1 MFSLVEQFK
10 PLLNLFQRFQN
21 SRIRQSLNLDISS
34 FKGRHC
40 AAATHFRQRRPSS
53 KSWRRRR
60 SWDLEAAPRVVK
72 PKRCKKYLQ
81 RSPSPFPLPVGE
93 RGRGEGKR
101 SPQVMFSNRGEEQ
114 FAPHETM
121 AVEHFAQIFLHLVG
135 SLSGADK
142 THFIDK
148 RYK

>member
-1 MFSLVEQFK
+1 MPFQNEVTASVGARGPERNAPEASVGLFVSWPWRSNLVSDRRGGGIFPAPPK
-10 PLLNLFQRFQN
+10 KKSAPYDSNPAFGGTPGPGSTWPLRRSFFQR
-21 SRIRQSLNLDISS
+21 
-34 FKGRHC
+34 
-40 AAATHFRQRRPSS
+40 T
-53 KSWRRRR
+53 
-60 SWDLEAAPRVVK
+60 K

-121 AVEHFAQIFLHLVG
+121 AVEHFAEIFFAPG
-135 SLSGADK
+135 G
-142 THFIDK
+142 
-148 RYK
+148 